1 MYKLRD
7 YQINCANKAIPILKK
22 YGIVYFAMEVRC
34 GKTVTAFETAK
45 LFGAKKVIFT
55 TKKKAIKGITEDYKE
70 FGFDKHFEL
79 IVINN
84 ESLHT
89 IPDNDFDLLISDE
102 HHRTSALPKPTKT
115 AKDLKARFGH
125 LPIICLSGTPHPESY
140 AQIYHQFWIKN
151 GFWKNH
157 SNFYKWFR
165 EFGEPKKRHLG
176 YAEVN
181 VYTELN
187 EKGMLLIDKMK
198 QMLFVSFTQ
207 KESGFETS
215 VNKKIV
221 YTDIEPNLIQLCKEL
236 AKNKFIEIDGNFIE
250 ADTAV
255 KLQNKIHQISNGSIL
270 TEEGKIIVL
279 SDFKAKYIQ
288 NYFKGKKLAIF
299 YYYRAEWQ
307 ILKSVFGDS
316 LTNDLQEFK
325 DTDKHI
331 ALQQI
336 SGSEGISLKE
346 ADVLVYYNF
355 GFSNVKFVQGI
366 DRLTTMN
373 RENNEVYFIFA
384 KGSIN
389 ERIYNT
395 LVYEKKDYILSAF
408 KKDFDIPYNYNKL

>member
-1 MYKLRD
+1 MKTLRP
-7 YQINCANKAIPILKK
+7 YQIENSNKAIPILKK
-22 YGIVYFAMEVRC
+22 YGIVYFAMEVRT

-45 LFGAKKVIFT
+45 LYGAKKVIFT
-55 TKKKAIKGITEDYKE
+55 TKKKAIKGILEDYKD
-70 FGFDKHFEL
+70 FGYNKDFE
-79 IVINN
+79 ITVINN
-84 ESLHT
+84 ESLHL

-102 HHRTSALPKPTKT
+102 HHRASALPKPTKT

-151 GFWKNH
+151 GFWKLH
-157 SNFYKWFR
+157 SNFYKWFKVY
-165 EFGEPKKRHLG
+165 GKPQKRHLG

-187 EKGMLLIDKMK
+187 EKGMQLIEKMK
-198 QMLFVSFTQ
+198 ELLFISFTQ
-207 KESGFETS
+207 KEAGFETS
-215 VNKKIV
+215 VKKNI
-221 YTDIEPNLIQLCKEL
+221 ILCPPEQQLIDYSKKL
-236 AKNKFIEIDGNFIE
+236 AKNKFININGHEIE

-255 KLQNKIHQISNGSIL
+255 KMQNKIHQISNGTII
-270 TEEGKIIVL
+270 TETGKTLVL

-299 YYYRAEWQ
+299 YFYRAEWQ

-316 LTNDLQEFK
+316 LTNDLEEFQT
-325 DTDKHI
+325 TDKHI
-331 ALQQI
+331 ALQQV

-366 DRLTTMN
+366 DRLTTMD
-373 RENNEVYFIFA
+373 RKNNDVYFVFS

-395 LVYEKKDYILSAF
+395 LVYQKKDYILSAF
-408 KKDFDIPYNYNKL
+408 KKDFDIPNNYNYE

>member
-1 MYKLRD
+1 MKTLRP
-7 YQINCANKAIPILKK
+7 YQIENANKAIPIIKK
-22 YGIVYFAMEVRC
+22 YGIVYLSMEVRT
-34 GKTVTAFETAK
+34 GKTVTAFEAAK
-45 LFGAKKVIFT
+45 LCEAKKVIFT
-55 TKKKAIKGITEDYKE
+55 TKKEAIQGIIDDYND
-70 FGFDKHFEL
+70 FGYNRFFEL
-79 IVINN
+79 TVINN

-102 HHRTSALPKPTKT
+102 HHRTSALPRPTKT

-140 AQIYHQFWIKN
+140 AQIYHQFWVKK
-151 GFWKNH
+151 GFWKKH
-157 SNFYKWFR
+157 INFYKWFKDY
-165 EFGEPKKRHLG
+165 GKPKKRHLG

-198 QMLFVSFTQ
+198 ELIFVSFTQ
-207 KESGFETS
+207 KEAGFETS
-215 VNKKIV
+215 VKKNIV
-221 YTDIEPNLIQLCKEL
+221 FCPSEQQLIDYSKKL
-236 AKNKFIEIDGNFIE
+236 AKNKFITINGHEIE

-255 KLQNKIHQISNGSIL
+255 KLQNKIHQISNGTVISENGNMLI
-270 TEEGKIIVL
+270 L
-279 SDFKAKYIQ
+279 SDFKARFIQ
-288 NYFKGKKLAIF
+288 QYFMEKKLAIF
-299 YYYRAEWQ
+299 YYYRAEWDL
-307 ILKSVFGDS
+307 LKSVFGDT
-316 LTNDLQEFK
+316 LTNDLQEFNS
-325 DTDKHI
+325 TDKHI

-366 DRLTTMN
+366 DRLTTMD
-373 RENNEVYFIFA
+373 RKENNVYFVFS

-395 LVYEKKDYILSAF
+395 IVYKKKDYILSAF

>member
-1 MYKLRD
+1 MFKPRD
-7 YQINCANKAIPILKK
+7 YQEELSKKGVEILNKYK
-22 YGIVYFAMEVRC
+22 IVYFACQVRT
-34 GKTVTAFETAK
+34 GKTFISLMTAEK
-45 LFGAKKVIFT
+45 YGAKNVIFL
-55 TKKKAIKGITEDYKE
+55 TKKRAIPSIESDYKDLNPS
-70 FGFDKHFEL
+70 FKL
-79 IVINN
+79 TVINN

-89 IPDNDFDLLISDE
+89 IIDNDFDLLISDE
-102 HHRTSALPKPTKT
+102 HHRAGAFPKPTKT

-140 AQIYHQFWIKN
+140 SQIYHQFWVKK
-151 GFWKNH
+151 GFWKKH
-157 SNFYKWFR
+157 INFYKWFKDY
-165 EFGEPKKRHLG
+165 GKPQKRHLG

-198 QMLFVSFTQ
+198 ELIFVSFTQ
-207 KESGFETS
+207 RDAGFETS
-215 VNKKIV
+215 VKKNIV
-221 YTDIEPNLIQLCKEL
+221 FCPSEQQLIDYCRKL
-236 AKNKFIEIDGNFIE
+236 AKNKFITINGHEIE

-255 KLQNKIHQISNGSIL
+255 KLQNKIHQISNGTII
-270 TEEGKIIVL
+270 TETGDSLIL
-279 SDFKAKYIQ
+279 SDFKAKFIQ
-288 NYFKGKKLAIF
+288 EHFKGNKLAIF
-299 YYYRAEWQ
+299 YYYKAEWKL
-307 ILKSVFGDS
+307 LKEIFGDS

-325 DTDKHI
+325 ETDKNI

-366 DRLTTMN
+366 DRLTTMD
-373 RENNEVYFIFA
+373 RKENNVYFVFS

-395 LVYEKKDYILSAF
+395 LVYQKKDYILSAF

>member
-1 MYKLRD
+1 MFKPRD
-7 YQINCANKAIPILKK
+7 YQEELSKKGVEILNKYK
-22 YGIVYFAMEVRC
+22 IVYFACQVRT
-34 GKTVTAFETAK
+34 GKTFISLMTAEK
-45 LFGAKKVIFT
+45 YGAKNVIFL
-55 TKKKAIKGITEDYKE
+55 TKKRAIPSIESDYKDLNPS
-70 FGFDKHFEL
+70 FKL
-79 IVINN
+79 TVINN

-140 AQIYHQFWIKN
+140 AQIYHQFWVKK
-151 GFWKNH
+151 GFWKSH
-157 SNFYKWFR
+157 TNFYKWFK

-181 VYTELN
+181 VYTDLNKKGIELIN
-187 EKGMLLIDKMK
+187 KMK
-198 QMLFVSFTQ
+198 QILFVSFTQ
-207 KESGFETS
+207 REAGFETS
-215 VNKKIV
+215 VNKTIV
-221 YTDIEPNLIQLCKEL
+221 YTDVEPNLVQLCKKL

-270 TEEGKIIVL
+270 TETGEIIIL
-279 SDFKAKYIQ
+279 SDFKAKFIQ
-288 NYFKGKKLAIF
+288 EHFKGNKLAIF

-307 ILKSVFGDS
+307 ILKSVFGDT

-325 DTDKHI
+325 NTDKHI
-331 ALQQI
+331 ALQQV

-366 DRLTTMN
+366 DRLTTMD
-373 RENNEVYFIFA
+373 RKENNVYFVFS

-395 LVYEKKDYILSAF
+395 IVYQKKDYILSAF
-408 KKDFDIPYNYNKL
+408 KKDFDIPNNYNKL

>member
-1 MYKLRD
+1 MLKLRD
-7 YQINCANKAIPILKK
+7 YQIDNSEKAIPILKK
-22 YGIVYFAMEVRC
+22 YGIVYFAMEVRT

-55 TKKKAIKGITEDYKE
+55 TKKKAIKGITEDYQD
-70 FGFDKHFEL
+70 FGYSDFFDL
-79 IVINN
+79 TVINN

-89 IPDNDFDLLISDE
+89 ISDNDFNLLISDE

-125 LPIICLSGTPHPESY
+125 LPIICLSGTPHPENF
-140 AQIYHQFWIKN
+140 AQVYHQFWVKN

-157 SNFYKWFR
+157 TNFYKWFKVY
-165 EFGEPKKRHLG
+165 GKPQKRHLG

-181 VYTELN
+181 IYTELN
-187 EKGMLLIDKMK
+187 EKGVKLIDKMK

-207 KESGFETS
+207 VQAGFETS
-215 VNKKIV
+215 VNKTII
-221 YTDIEPNLIQLCKEL
+221 YCEPEQQLIDYSKEL
-236 AKNKFIEIDGNFIE
+236 AKNKFITINGHDIE

-270 TEEGKIIVL
+270 TETGEIIVL
-279 SDFKAKYIQ
+279 SDFKAKFIQ
-288 NYFKGKKLAIF
+288 EHFKGKKLAIF

-307 ILKSVFGDS
+307 ILKKVFGDT
-316 LTNDLQEFK
+316 LTNDLEEFNS
-325 DTDKHI
+325 TDKHI
-331 ALQQI
+331 ALQQV
-336 SGSEGISLKE
+336 SGSEGISLKK

-366 DRLTTMN
+366 DRLTTMD
-373 RENNEVYFIFA
+373 RKENNVYFVFS

-389 ERIYNT
+389 ERIYHT
-395 LVYEKKDYILSAF
+395 IVYYKKDYILSAF
-408 KKDFDIPYNYNKL
+408 KKDFDVPTNYNKL

>member
-1 MYKLRD
+1 MKTLRP
-7 YQINCANKAIPILKK
+7 YQIANAKKALPIVKK
-22 YGIVYFAMEVRC
+22 YGIVYFAMEVRT

-55 TKKKAIKGITEDYKE
+55 TKKKAIKGIIDDYNA
-70 FGFDKHFEL
+70 FGYNQFFEL
-79 IVINN
+79 TVINN
-84 ESLHT
+84 ESLHL

-115 AKDLKARFGH
+115 AKDLKKRFGH

-140 AQIYHQFWIKN
+140 AQIYHQFWVKN
-151 GFWKNH
+151 NFWKYH
-157 SNFYKWFR
+157 TNFYKWFK
-165 EFGEPKKRHLG
+165 EFGKPKKRHLG

-187 EKGMLLIDKMK
+187 EKGIELISKMK

-207 KESGFETS
+207 KEAGFETS
-215 VNKKIV
+215 VNKNIV
-221 YTDIEPNLIQLCKEL
+221 YTDVEPNLIQLCKKL

-270 TEEGKIIVL
+270 TEDGKIIVL
-279 SDFKAKYIQ
+279 SDLKAKYIQ

-307 ILKSVFGDS
+307 ILKQVFGDT

-373 RENNEVYFIFA
+373 RKNNDVYFVFS
-384 KGSIN
+384 KSSIN

-395 LVYEKKDYILSAF
+395 IVYQKKDYILSAF
-408 KKDFDIPYNYNKL
+408 KKDFEIPANYNKL

>member
-1 MYKLRD
+1 MKELRP
-7 YQINCANKAIPILKK
+7 YQVDCANKAIPILKK
-22 YGIVYFAMEVRC
+22 YGIIYFAVEVRV
-34 GKTVTAFETAK
+34 GKTVTAFETAR
-45 LFGAKKVIFT
+45 LYGAKNVIFT
-55 TKKKAIKGITEDYKE
+55 TKKKAIKGIIDDYNS
-70 FGFDKHFEL
+70 FGYDKLFDL
-79 IVINN
+79 VVINN
-84 ESLHT
+84 ESLHL
-89 IPDNDFDLLISDE
+89 ISDNDFDLLISDE

-115 AKDLKARFGH
+115 AKDLKKRFGH

-140 AQIYHQFWIKN
+140 AQIYHQFWVKN
-151 GFWKNH
+151 NFWKYH
-157 SNFYKWFR
+157 TNFYKWFR

-187 EKGMLLIDKMK
+187 KKGIELIGKMK

-207 KESGFETS
+207 RDAGFETS
-215 VNKKIV
+215 VNKNII
-221 YTDIEPNLIQLCKEL
+221 YCEPEQQLIDYSKKL
-236 AKNKFIEIDGNFIE
+236 AKNKFITINGHDIE

-270 TEEGKIIVL
+270 TETGEIIVL

-288 NYFKGKKLAIF
+288 NHFKGKKLAIF

-307 ILKSVFGDS
+307 ILKAVFGDT

-331 ALQQI
+331 ALQQV

-373 RENNEVYFIFA
+373 RKENNVYFVFS

-395 LVYEKKDYILSAF
+395 IVYHKKDYILSAF
-408 KKDFDIPYNYNKL
+408 KKDFDVPNNYNQL